1 MLHAIAFAAAQWT
14 LKAHAHALL
23 RFNRGN
29 NSTASFGKWNFE
41 IARNDF
47 QWKNCE
53 GQKKAVER
61 REKPWLRPFDF
72 MEFFRHWCCFFFAA
86 FANRRFCRRTLSVER
101 IHKCTIFWTQK
112 KVINWRTH
120 RHRSTNEAVVSIPIG
135 QICTYFAEIQKIRTD
150 IVVVEL
156 VVKWR
161 LNCFEN
167 KTTLWF
173 RFYVSV
179 HLKNILCTNET
190 WTWTFMT
197 QTDTQLMLQMIS
209 STRSLHFSEQNTFD
223 SDNKVFW
230 DRLRRR
236 QKRNEEENVIENKTI
251 VCRSA
256 SRRNKVIY
264 QLQTMSCQST

>member
-1 MLHAIAFAAAQWT
+1 
-14 LKAHAHALL
+14 
-23 RFNRGN
+23 
-29 NSTASFGKWNFE
+29 
-41 IARNDF
+41 
-47 QWKNCE
+47 
-53 GQKKAVER
+53 
-61 REKPWLRPFDF
+61 
-72 MEFFRHWCCFFFAA
+72 MEFRNRTKRFSMEKLQRTEKISRTKGKTMTQTFWFHGVFPSLMLFFFAA

-101 IHKCTIFWTQK
+101 IHKCTLFWTQK

-120 RHRSTNEAVVSIPIG
+120 RHRSANEAVVSIPIG

-190 WTWTFMT
+190 CTWTFMT

-223 SDNKVFW
+223 NDNKVFW

-251 VCRSA
+251 VCRSV